1 MKLLL
6 LLTGVFLFTS
16 CAVSELGKKSKK
28 ISEELIS
35 AFNHED
41 IVTSVGVGTDEED
54 NRVSIAFCRY
64 AMANKCYPELENLA
78 TQVKAHVLAQ
88 NPDVK
93 KMYLIQV
100 QFTGEED
107 ADELQN
113 VVTFQFRNLNSAD

>member
-6 LLTGVFLFTS
+6 LLTCVYLLTS
-16 CAVSELGKKSKK
+16 CAIAELGKKSQK
-28 ISEELIS
+28 ISEELI
-35 AFNHED
+35 AVFNHKD
-41 IVTSVGVGTDEED
+41 IVTSVGRGTEEED

-64 AMANKCYPELENLA
+64 AMAGKCYRELENLA
-78 TQVKAHVLAQ
+78 TQVKSRVLAQ

-100 QFTGEED
+100 QFTEEED

-113 VVTFQFRNLNSAD
+113 VVTFQFRNLNSAH